1 MVKLTI
7 NYTSIRRICVQRLKR
22 DAEIVSFKDNIKFNK
37 LKRLA
42 VDYLPKVNE
51 KKDDADTE
59 KKTGDNETN
68 DNSPDEKH
76 GNQSNKNYQD
86 YDVTI
91 TYFDEDGDEID
102 ISSGIELTEA
112 LENLKRTSHEGDT
125 FILYANAI
133 VKRAGEEGDVSPLT
147 NIRMAYMK
155 RCASQWAKAAS
166 NKTRNR
172 GWSSS
177 LRHRNIFFNK
187 FVQKPP
193 RTEGKKSPQGE
204 QKKDQT
210 KEFDPAFCHTRH
222 ECDGCSVSPIIGFR
236 YRATNIPNYDLCQT
250 CKETYD
256 ADGKT
261 DMIFRKAQQS
271 CRSTLAPHTSH
282 GLSFYQDDKE
292 LADAIKLSLATLV
305 EDDTKRELGKDQHED
320 KQNDD
325 TKNEDEEVHA
335 QHLTRLTEKLAAQ
348 QILGWEGSL
357 DNAES
362 NCEVAGGED
371 TVEPETENDEE
382 DDLILT
388 TEKQCGHNE
397 GFLPVATLTS
407 AAACAHEITIVA
419 EVLEE
424 PKNNMIARS
433 VSDDE
438 WDVVSDCTESLD
450 TDLETGDNSG
460 DASFS
465 VNNNVLLL
473 WGKELTQLRELGFK
487 NEVECAE
494 VLETLFAANVGCD
507 NDEPV
512 TVEHAV
518 HYIMTKLR

>member
-1 MVKLTI
+1 VVKLTI
-7 NYTSIRRICVQRLKR
+7 NYTSIRRICVQRLKK
-22 DAEIVSFKDNIKFNK
+22 DVDIVSFKDNIKFNK

-51 KKDDADTE
+51 KKDHGDTE

-133 VKRAGEEGDVSPLT
+133 VKRAGEEEDVSPLT

-177 LRHRNIFFNK
+177 LRQRNIFFNR

-210 KEFDPAFCHTRH
+210 KEFDPDFCHTRH

-236 YRATNIPNYDLCQT
+236 YRATNTPNFDLCQT

-261 DMIFRKAQQS
+261 DMTFRKAQQS

-282 GLSFYQDDKE
+282 CMSFYQDDKE

-305 EDDTKRELGKDQHED
+305 EDDTKRELGKVQIED

-325 TKNEDEEVHA
+325 KKNEDEEVIA
-335 QHLTRLTEKLAAQ
+335 QSLPEKVALKV
-348 QILGWEGSL
+348 LEGEDSL
-357 DNAES
+357 DNVES

-371 TVEPETENDEE
+371 AVEPEPENEE

-388 TEKQCGHNE
+388 TEKECGHTE
-397 GFLPVATLTS
+397 AILPVAVLAS
-407 AAACAHEITIVA
+407 AAACQHDITIVA
-419 EVLEE
+419 ELLEE
-424 PKNNMIARS
+424 PRNNMIERS
-433 VSDDE
+433 VSEDE
-438 WDVVSDCTESLD
+438 WDVVSDCTGSLG
-450 TDLETGDNSG
+450 TDLETGDKSG
-460 DASFS
+460 DTSFS
-465 VNNNVLLL
+465 VNNDVLQQL
-473 WGKELTQLRELGFK
+473 WGKKLTQLRELGFT